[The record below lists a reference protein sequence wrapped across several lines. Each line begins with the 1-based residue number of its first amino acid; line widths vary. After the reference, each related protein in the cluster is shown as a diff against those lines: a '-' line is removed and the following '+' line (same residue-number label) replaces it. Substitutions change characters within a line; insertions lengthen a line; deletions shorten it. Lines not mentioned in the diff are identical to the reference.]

1 MQSGIATFG
10 PGNGNGVYNM
20 KKTLSVAG
28 AIAALAGTSAQA
40 ACWTPQQ
47 VAAAKVRDFD
57 TMLMVSSLRCRFES
71 RQLAND
77 YNTMVMRHRG
87 SLSEMNRMLGARFKA
102 AYGEREGANQ
112 LDRYITQVA
121 NRYGAGT
128 AEQLSCASL
137 ASIAQAATAEPQT
150 SEALIAL
157 AERAGVVPLTPEGV
171 CRAPII
177 MADNQAPAYRQAGL
191 VQVAARGRK

>member
-1 MQSGIATFG
+1 MRKM
-10 PGNGNGVYNM
+10 V
-20 KKTLSVAG
+20 LVAG
-28 AIAALAGTSAQA
+28 AVAALAGAPAQA
-40 ACWTPQQ
+40 SCWTPQQ

-57 TMLMVSSLRCRFES
+57 TMLMVSSLRCRFET

-77 YNTMVMRHRG
+77 YNAMVMRHRSG
-87 SLSEMNRMLGARFKA
+87 LSEMNKMLGARFRA
-102 AYGEREGANQ
+102 AYGEREGMNR

-150 SEALIAL
+150 SAALIAL
-157 AERAGVVPLTPEGV
+157 ADRAGVVPLTPEGV
-171 CRAPII
+171 CRAQVI
-177 MADNQAPAYRQAGL
+177 MADAGPTYRQAGL
-191 VQVAARGRK
+191 VQTAARGRK